1 MKSQILQKLPNSP
14 GIYFFKKGRNI
25 LYIGKATSLK
35 DRVKSYWSRDIVHTR
50 GPLIVKM
57 LEEATNV
64 SFIKTD
70 SVLEALILEA
80 HQIKKHQPIYNTKE
94 KDNKSFNYVTFTKED
109 FPQIIITR
117 GSGTYGPFPHS
128 RELKEALKIIRRIF
142 PYRDNKCKLNGK
154 PCFNAQIGLCPG
166 MCAGQITKTE
176 YKKTIRH
183 LKLFF
188 EGKKTQLVKSL
199 EKEMKLLAKARKF
212 EEAEKVKKTI
222 FALNHIRDVSLLKN
236 DITTIYRSNNED
248 DSGKIF
254 RIEAYDI
261 AHISGTNTVGVM
273 VVVDLPAGRQETGEA
288 NKSQYRKFKIH
299 QDKNN
304 DTANL
309 REVLTRRLNHP
320 EWPSP
325 DLIVVDGGTA
335 QINVVKEILAISCPT
350 ANCVS
355 VVKDE
360 KHKAREILWPK
371 GKALSINSQGL
382 SLDHSILLA
391 NSEAHRFAINYHRNL
406 RGRGF
411 KI

>member
-1 MKSQILQKLPNSP
+1 MKSQILKKLPNSP
-14 GIYFFKKGRNI
+14 GVYFFKKGKNI
-25 LYIGKATSLK
+25 LYIGKATTLK
-35 DRVKSYWSRDIVHTR
+35 DRVKSYFNKDIVNTR

-57 LEEATNV
+57 LEEASNV

-142 PYRDNKCKLNGK
+142 PYRDNKCKLNGR
-154 PCFNAQIGLCPG
+154 PCFNAQISLCPG

-176 YKKTIRH
+176 YKRTIRH

-188 EGKKTQLVKSL
+188 EGKKNQLVKSL
-199 EKEMKLLAKARKF
+199 EKEMKILAKDRKF
-212 EEAEKVKKTI
+212 EEADKVKKTI
-222 FALNHIRDVSLLKN
+222 FALNHIRDVSLLKQEASTKN
-236 DITTIYRSNNED
+236 QEA
-248 DSGKIF
+248 GC

-261 AHISGTNTVGVM
+261 AHISGTSAVGVM
-273 VVVDLPAGRQETGEA
+273 VVVEDGEV

-299 QDKNN
+299 EDKNN
-304 DTANL
+304 DIANL
-309 REVLTRRLNHP
+309 QEVLTRRSNHP
-320 EWPSP
+320 EWPRP
-325 DLIVVDGGTA
+325 DLIVVDGGVA
-335 QINVVKEILAISCPT
+335 QINVAKEIFKDI
-350 ANCVS
+350 NVVS

-360 KHKAREILWPK
+360 RHKAKEIIGLKITGIQGP
-371 GKALSINSQGL
+371 AL
-382 SLDHSILLA
+382 DRAILLA
-391 NSEAHRFAINYHRNL
+391 NAEAHRFAINYHRNL

>member
-1 MKSQILQKLPNSP
+1 MKSQILKKLPNSP
-14 GIYFFKKGRNI
+14 GVYFFRKGREI

-35 DRVKSYWSRDIVHTR
+35 DRVKSYWSRDIVNTR

-57 LEEATNV
+57 LEEASNV

-109 FPQIIITR
+109 FPQIIVTR

-128 RELKEALKIIRRIF
+128 RELREALKIIRRIF
-142 PYRDNKCKLNGK
+142 PYRDNKCKLNGR

-176 YKKTIRH
+176 YKKTIKH

-199 EKEMKLLAKARKF
+199 EKEMKVLAKERKY
-212 EEAEKVKKTI
+212 EEADKVKKTI
-222 FALNHIRDVSLLKN
+222 FALNHIRDVSLLKHEVGN
-236 DITTIYRSNNED
+236 KEKETGY
-248 DSGKIF
+248 

-273 VVVDLPAGRQETGEA
+273 VVVKDGEV
-288 NKSQYRKFKIH
+288 NKNQYRKFKIREN
-299 QDKNN
+299 KNN

-309 REVLTRRLNHP
+309 REVLTRRSNHP
-320 EWPSP
+320 EWPMP
-325 DLIVVDGGTA
+325 DLIVVDGGLA
-335 QINVVKEILAISCPT
+335 QINVAKEIFKNI
-350 ANCVS
+350 NIVS
-355 VVKDE
+355 VIKDE
-360 KHKAREILWPK
+360 RHKPKDFLGDKSLVNKYKRE
-371 GKALSINSQGL
+371 
-382 SLDHSILLA
+382 ILLA
-391 NSEAHRFAINYHRNL
+391 NFEAHRFAITYHRKL
-406 RGRGF
+406 RSRGF
-411 KI
+411 KL

>member
-1 MKSQILQKLPNSP
+1 MKSQILKKLPNTP
-14 GIYFFKKGRNI
+14 GIYFFRKGREI

-35 DRVKSYWSRDIVHTR
+35 DRVKSYWGKDIIHTR

-80 HQIKKHQPIYNTKE
+80 NQIKKHQPIYNTKE

-109 FPQIIITR
+109 FPQIIVTR

-166 MCAGQITKTE
+166 MCAGWISKTE
-176 YKKTIRH
+176 YKKTIKH

-199 EKEMKLLAKARKF
+199 EKEMKLLAKARRF
-212 EEAEKVKKTI
+212 EEADKIKKTI
-222 FALNHIRDVSLLKN
+222 FALNHIRDVSLLK
-236 DITTIYRSNNED
+236 DDFATVYRSKTD
-248 DSGKIF
+248 GDKKY

-273 VVVDLPAGRQETGEA
+273 VVIEDGEV

-299 QDKNN
+299 KDKNN
-304 DTANL
+304 DVANL
-309 REVLTRRLNHP
+309 REVLTRRFNHP
-320 EWPSP
+320 EWPMP
-325 DLIVVDGGTA
+325 NLIVVDGGVA
-335 QINVVKEILAISCPT
+335 QINVGKEIFKNT
-350 ANCVS
+350 NVVS

-360 KHKAREILWPK
+360 RHKAREIIELKKIP
-371 GKALSINSQGL
+371 QGE
-382 SLDHSILLA
+382 SLRKLIFLA